1 MKYAARFLVVVLLL
15 SLFTPC
21 LQAEDALPFT
31 YEIKNNEVIL
41 TSYTGPDSG
50 TVVIPDEIEGL
61 PVTAF
66 GKHLFGRKS
75 TVTINT
81 PKYLTRLGDFAL
93 SGITTDLVIPP
104 TVTDFG
110 VASLPEGGTIYC
122 VKYSPADQYLLH
134 RLNSDNVVYTDEIEG
149 VEEIE
154 EDGLTFWVKDGE
166 ATLVYVLSDEKP
178 VLYVPESI
186 HGYPVTRIAS
196 HVTKDN
202 SDSALKKNKFSTIVI
217 PGSVKRV
224 DSYAF
229 YEIMHTTRSVYLCEG
244 VESVGDYAFR
254 YDFQESQILTFPS
267 SLKTIGEWEE
277 APKQATH
284 SSMRIYAPAG
294 SAAEKYAEF
303 IMARFTNNHPEDG
316 TIFGL
321 YANLWFRVENGE
333 ATLYDGDWMGWAGK
347 QDSIIPSYI
356 DGYPVTGI
364 DRFALKYLVI
374 NSDYTGYVVLPPT
387 LKQLNYDIFSD
398 QISKEYRLLLY
409 YPGTPAEK
417 LVQYQRY
424 PYANIYDVLALPY
437 QDVQQ
442 GDWYYSAV
450 SFAYYNGLMNGV
462 ADMLFDP
469 NGTMTRAMLVT
480 VLWRL
485 DGGSADGTSP
495 YTDVP
500 EGTWYTDGV
509 IWATENGIV
518 NGVGNGK
525 FDPNGT
531 VTREQ
536 IATILYRYAAYRG
549 VDVSDRASLDL
560 FTDAGAV
567 SDYARA
573 PMQWAVQTK
582 LISGR
587 LDHKQLYLAPQS
599 GGTRAEVATILMRFL
614 IN

>member
-61 PVTAF
+61 PVTTF
-66 GKHLFGRKS
+66 GKNLFAGRSSLEYNLPKYLRRILPGAMPLDGKEITIPS
-75 TVTINT
+75 TVTEIAPDSIWRAKAIHCERYST
-81 PKYLTRLGDFAL
+81 AAQYADVE
-93 SGITTDLVIPP
+93 GIP
-104 TVTDFG
+104 
-110 VASLPEGGTIYC
+110 
-122 VKYSPADQYLLH
+122 
-134 RLNSDNVVYTDEIEG
+134 VVYTDDATSGQEIKA
-149 VEEIE
+149 
-154 EDGLTFWVKDGE
+154 DGFTFWVKNGE
-166 ATLVYVLSDEKP
+166 ATLVRAVSEERCT
-178 VLYVPESI
+178 LYIPDHIYE
-186 HGYPVTRIAS
+186 YPVTQIAS
-196 HVTKDN
+196 YTTRNNVKDTYHQDIYT
-202 SDSALKKNKFSTIVI
+202 SIVI
-217 PGSVKRV
+217 PATVRRI

-229 YEIMHTTRSVYLCEG
+229 FYRNNYSRIRSIYLCEG
-244 VESVGDYAFR
+244 VQSVGNYALYQSDIQADTVYLTLPNSLQEFGRDEEQLWNSR
-254 YDFQESQILTFPS
+254 YIHVF
-267 SLKTIGEWEE
+267 
-277 APKQATH
+277 
-284 SSMRIYAPAG
+284 
-294 SAAEKYAEF
+294 AAENSVGAEYASRAAATF
-303 IMARFTNNHPEDG
+303 HNNHAADG
-316 TIFGL
+316 TITGN
-321 YANLWFRVENGE
+321 YANMDFRIQNGE
-333 ATLYDGDWMGWAGK
+333 VTIIEC
-347 QDSIIPSYI
+347 DSACGSIDPFLPSYI
-356 DGYPVTGI
+356 DGYPVTELAYRSLLEI
-364 DRFALKYLVI
+364 DMISSSAYA
-374 NSDYTGYVVLPPT
+374 VLPPT
-387 LKQLNYDIFSD
+387 LKRLDYDVFGVSP
-398 QISKEYRLLLY
+398 ENHLLLY

-462 ADMLFDP
+462 ADTLFDP

>member
-66 GKHLFGRKS
+66 GKNLFAGRSSLEYNLPKYLRRILPGSMPLDGKEITIPS
-75 TVTINT
+75 TVTEIAPDSILRAKAIHCERYST
-81 PKYLTRLGDFAL
+81 AAQYADVE
-93 SGITTDLVIPP
+93 GIP
-104 TVTDFG
+104 
-110 VASLPEGGTIYC
+110 
-122 VKYSPADQYLLH
+122 
-134 RLNSDNVVYTDEIEG
+134 VVYTDDATSGQEIKA
-149 VEEIE
+149 
-154 EDGLTFWVKDGE
+154 DGFTFWVKNGE
-166 ATLVYVLSDEKP
+166 ATLVRAVSEERCT
-178 VLYVPESI
+178 LYIPDHIYE
-186 HGYPVTRIAS
+186 YPVTQIAS
-196 HVTKDN
+196 YTTRNNVKDTYHQDIYT
-202 SDSALKKNKFSTIVI
+202 SIVI
-217 PGSVKRV
+217 PATVRRI

-229 YEIMHTTRSVYLCEG
+229 FYRNNYSRIRSIYLCEG
-244 VESVGDYAFR
+244 VQSVGNYALYQSDIQADTVYLTLPNSLQEFGRDEEQLWNSR
-254 YDFQESQILTFPS
+254 YIHVF
-267 SLKTIGEWEE
+267 
-277 APKQATH
+277 
-284 SSMRIYAPAG
+284 
-294 SAAEKYAEF
+294 AAENSVGAEYASRAAATF
-303 IMARFTNNHPEDG
+303 HNNHAADG
-316 TIFGL
+316 TITGN
-321 YANLWFRVENGE
+321 YANMDFRIQNGE
-333 ATLYDGDWMGWAGK
+333 VTIIK
-347 QDSIIPSYI
+347 CDSECASIDPFLPSYI
-356 DGYPVTGI
+356 DGYPVTELAYLSLLTI
-364 DRFALKYLVI
+364 DRISSSAYA
-374 NSDYTGYVVLPPT
+374 VLPPT
-387 LKQLNYDIFSD
+387 LKRLDYDVFGVSP
-398 QISKEYRLLLY
+398 ENHLLLY

-462 ADMLFDP
+462 AAEKFDP

>member
-61 PVTAF
+61 PVTTF
-66 GKHLFGRKS
+66 GKNLFAGRSSLEYNLPKYLRRILPGAMPLDGKEITIPS
-75 TVTINT
+75 TVTEIAPDSIWRAKAIHCERYST
-81 PKYLTRLGDFAL
+81 AAQYADVE
-93 SGITTDLVIPP
+93 GIP
-104 TVTDFG
+104 
-110 VASLPEGGTIYC
+110 
-122 VKYSPADQYLLH
+122 
-134 RLNSDNVVYTDEIEG
+134 VVYTDDATSGQEIKA
-149 VEEIE
+149 
-154 EDGLTFWVKDGE
+154 DGFTFWVKNGE
-166 ATLVYVLSDEKP
+166 ATLVRAVSEERCT
-178 VLYVPESI
+178 LYIPDHIYE
-186 HGYPVTRIAS
+186 YPVTQIAS
-196 HVTKDN
+196 YTTRNNVKDTYHQDIYT
-202 SDSALKKNKFSTIVI
+202 SIVI
-217 PGSVKRV
+217 PATVRRI

-229 YEIMHTTRSVYLCEG
+229 FYRNNYSRIRSIYLCEG
-244 VESVGDYAFR
+244 VQSVGNYALYQSDIQADTVYLTLPNSLQEFGRDEEQLWNSR
-254 YDFQESQILTFPS
+254 YIHVF
-267 SLKTIGEWEE
+267 
-277 APKQATH
+277 
-284 SSMRIYAPAG
+284 
-294 SAAEKYAEF
+294 AAENSVGAEYASRAAATF
-303 IMARFTNNHPEDG
+303 HNNHAADG
-316 TIFGL
+316 TITGN
-321 YANLWFRVENGE
+321 YANMDFRIQNGE
-333 ATLYDGDWMGWAGK
+333 VTIIK
-347 QDSIIPSYI
+347 CDSACGSIDPFLPSYI
-356 DGYPVTGI
+356 DGYPVTELAYLSLLTI
-364 DRFALKYLVI
+364 DRISSSAYA
-374 NSDYTGYVVLPPT
+374 VLPPT
-387 LKQLNYDIFSD
+387 LKRLDYDVFGVSP
-398 QISKEYRLLLY
+398 ENHLLLY

-462 ADMLFDP
+462 ADMLFGP

>member
-61 PVTAF
+61 PVTTF
-66 GKHLFGRKS
+66 GKNLFAGRSSLEYNLPKYLRRILPGAMPLDGKEITIPS
-75 TVTINT
+75 TVTEIAPDSIWRAKAIHCERYST
-81 PKYLTRLGDFAL
+81 AAQYADVE
-93 SGITTDLVIPP
+93 GIP
-104 TVTDFG
+104 
-110 VASLPEGGTIYC
+110 
-122 VKYSPADQYLLH
+122 
-134 RLNSDNVVYTDEIEG
+134 VVYTDDATSGQEIKA
-149 VEEIE
+149 
-154 EDGLTFWVKDGE
+154 DGFTFWVKNGE
-166 ATLVYVLSDEKP
+166 ATLVRAVSEERCT
-178 VLYVPESI
+178 LYIPDHIYE
-186 HGYPVTRIAS
+186 YPVTQIAS
-196 HVTKDN
+196 YTTRNNVKDTYHQDIYT
-202 SDSALKKNKFSTIVI
+202 SIVI
-217 PGSVKRV
+217 PATVRRI

-229 YEIMHTTRSVYLCEG
+229 FYRNNYSRIRSIYLCEG
-244 VESVGDYAFR
+244 VQSVGNYALYQSDIQADTVYLTLPNSLQEFGRDEEQLWNSR
-254 YDFQESQILTFPS
+254 YIHVF
-267 SLKTIGEWEE
+267 
-277 APKQATH
+277 
-284 SSMRIYAPAG
+284 
-294 SAAEKYAEF
+294 AAENSVGAEYASRAAATF
-303 IMARFTNNHPEDG
+303 HNNHAADG
-316 TIFGL
+316 TITGN
-321 YANLWFRVENGE
+321 YANMDFRIQNGE
-333 ATLYDGDWMGWAGK
+333 VTIIKCDRECG
-347 QDSIIPSYI
+347 SIDPFLPSYI
-356 DGYPVTGI
+356 DGYPVTELAYLSLLTI
-364 DRFALKYLVI
+364 DRISSSAYA
-374 NSDYTGYVVLPPT
+374 VLPPT
-387 LKQLNYDIFSD
+387 LKRLDYDVFGVSP
-398 QISKEYRLLLY
+398 ENHLLLY

>member
-66 GKHLFGRKS
+66 GKNLFAGRSSLEYNLPKYLRRILPGAMPLDGKEITIPS
-75 TVTINT
+75 TVTEIAPDSIWRAKAIHCERYST
-81 PKYLTRLGDFAL
+81 AAQYADVE
-93 SGITTDLVIPP
+93 GIP
-104 TVTDFG
+104 
-110 VASLPEGGTIYC
+110 
-122 VKYSPADQYLLH
+122 
-134 RLNSDNVVYTDEIEG
+134 VVYTDDATSGQEIKA
-149 VEEIE
+149 
-154 EDGLTFWVKDGE
+154 DGFTFWVKNGE
-166 ATLVYVLSDEKP
+166 ATLVRAVSEERCT
-178 VLYVPESI
+178 LYIPDHIYE
-186 HGYPVTRIAS
+186 YPVTQIAS
-196 HVTKDN
+196 YTTRNNVKDTYHQDIYT
-202 SDSALKKNKFSTIVI
+202 SIVI
-217 PGSVKRV
+217 PATVRRI

-229 YEIMHTTRSVYLCEG
+229 FYRNNYSRIRSIYLCEG
-244 VESVGDYAFR
+244 VQSVGNYALYQSDIQADTVYLTLPNSLQEFGRDEEQLWNSR
-254 YDFQESQILTFPS
+254 YIHVF
-267 SLKTIGEWEE
+267 
-277 APKQATH
+277 
-284 SSMRIYAPAG
+284 
-294 SAAEKYAEF
+294 AAENSVGAEYASRAAATF
-303 IMARFTNNHPEDG
+303 HNNHAADG
-316 TIFGL
+316 TITGN
-321 YANLWFRVENGE
+321 YANMDFRIQNGE
-333 ATLYDGDWMGWAGK
+333 VTIIK
-347 QDSIIPSYI
+347 CDSACGSIDPFLPSYI
-356 DGYPVTGI
+356 DGYPVTELAYLSLLTI
-364 DRFALKYLVI
+364 DRISSSAYA
-374 NSDYTGYVVLPPT
+374 VLPPT
-387 LKQLNYDIFSD
+387 LKRLDYDVFGVSP
-398 QISKEYRLLLY
+398 ENHLLLY

-424 PYANIYDVLALPY
+424 AYANIYDVLALPY

-442 GDWYYSAV
+442 SDWYYSAV

-462 ADMLFDP
+462 ADTLFDP

>member
-61 PVTAF
+61 PVTTF
-66 GKHLFGRKS
+66 GKNLFAGRSSLEYNLPKYLRRILPGAMPLDGKEITIPS
-75 TVTINT
+75 TVTEIAPDSIWRAKAIHCERYST
-81 PKYLTRLGDFAL
+81 AAQYADVE
-93 SGITTDLVIPP
+93 GIP
-104 TVTDFG
+104 
-110 VASLPEGGTIYC
+110 
-122 VKYSPADQYLLH
+122 
-134 RLNSDNVVYTDEIEG
+134 VVYTDDATSGQEINA
-149 VEEIE
+149 
-154 EDGLTFWVKDGE
+154 DGFTFWVKNGE
-166 ATLVYVLSDEKP
+166 ATLVRAVSEERCT
-178 VLYVPESI
+178 LYIPDHIYE
-186 HGYPVTRIAS
+186 YPVTQIAS
-196 HVTKDN
+196 YTTRNNVKDTYHQDIYT
-202 SDSALKKNKFSTIVI
+202 SIVI
-217 PGSVKRV
+217 PATVRRI

-229 YEIMHTTRSVYLCEG
+229 FYRNNYSRIRSIYLCEG
-244 VESVGDYAFR
+244 VQSVGNYALYQSDIQADTVYLTLPNSLQEFGRDEEQLWNSR
-254 YDFQESQILTFPS
+254 YIHVF
-267 SLKTIGEWEE
+267 
-277 APKQATH
+277 
-284 SSMRIYAPAG
+284 
-294 SAAEKYAEF
+294 AAENSVGAEYASRAAATF
-303 IMARFTNNHPEDG
+303 HNNHAADG
-316 TIFGL
+316 TITGN
-321 YANLWFRVENGE
+321 YANMDFRIQNGE
-333 ATLYDGDWMGWAGK
+333 VTIIK
-347 QDSIIPSYI
+347 CDSECGSIDPFLPSYI
-356 DGYPVTGI
+356 DGYPVTELAYLSLLTI
-364 DRFALKYLVI
+364 DRISSSAYA
-374 NSDYTGYVVLPPT
+374 VLPPT
-387 LKQLNYDIFSD
+387 LKRLDYDVFGVSP
-398 QISKEYRLLLY
+398 ENHLLLY

>member
-61 PVTAF
+61 PVTTF
-66 GKHLFGRKS
+66 GKNLFAGRSSLEYNLPKYLRRILPGAMPLDGKEIAIPS
-75 TVTINT
+75 TVTEIAPDSIWRAKAIHCERYST
-81 PKYLTRLGDFAL
+81 AAQYADVE
-93 SGITTDLVIPP
+93 GIP
-104 TVTDFG
+104 
-110 VASLPEGGTIYC
+110 
-122 VKYSPADQYLLH
+122 
-134 RLNSDNVVYTDEIEG
+134 VVYTDDATSGQEIKA
-149 VEEIE
+149 
-154 EDGLTFWVKDGE
+154 DGFTFWVKNGE
-166 ATLVYVLSDEKP
+166 ATLVRAVSEERCT
-178 VLYVPESI
+178 LYIPDHIYE
-186 HGYPVTRIAS
+186 YPVTQIAS
-196 HVTKDN
+196 YTTRNNVKDTYHQDIYT
-202 SDSALKKNKFSTIVI
+202 SIVI
-217 PGSVKRV
+217 PATVRRI

-229 YEIMHTTRSVYLCEG
+229 FYRNNYSRIRSIYLCEG
-244 VESVGDYAFR
+244 VQSVGNYALYQSDIQADTVYLTRPNSLQEFGRDEEQLWNSR
-254 YDFQESQILTFPS
+254 YIHVF
-267 SLKTIGEWEE
+267 
-277 APKQATH
+277 
-284 SSMRIYAPAG
+284 
-294 SAAEKYAEF
+294 AAENSVGAEYASRAAATF
-303 IMARFTNNHPEDG
+303 HNNHAADG
-316 TIFGL
+316 TITGN
-321 YANLWFRVENGE
+321 YANMDFRIQNGE
-333 ATLYDGDWMGWAGK
+333 VTIIK
-347 QDSIIPSYI
+347 CDSACGSIDPFLPSYI
-356 DGYPVTGI
+356 DGYPVTELAYLSLLTI
-364 DRFALKYLVI
+364 DRISSSAYA
-374 NSDYTGYVVLPPT
+374 VLPPT
-387 LKQLNYDIFSD
+387 LKRLDYDVFGVSP
-398 QISKEYRLLLY
+398 ENHLLLY

-424 PYANIYDVLALPY
+424 AYANIYDVLALPY

-442 GDWYYSAV
+442 SDWYYSAV

-462 ADMLFDP
+462 ADTLFDP

>member
-61 PVTAF
+61 PVTTF
-66 GKHLFGRKS
+66 GKNLFAGRSSLEYNLPKYLRRILPGAMPLDGKEITIPS
-75 TVTINT
+75 TVTEIAPDSIWRAKAIHCERYST
-81 PKYLTRLGDFAL
+81 AAQYADVE
-93 SGITTDLVIPP
+93 GIP
-104 TVTDFG
+104 
-110 VASLPEGGTIYC
+110 
-122 VKYSPADQYLLH
+122 
-134 RLNSDNVVYTDEIEG
+134 VVYTDDATSGQEIKA
-149 VEEIE
+149 
-154 EDGLTFWVKDGE
+154 DGFTFWVKNGE
-166 ATLVYVLSDEKP
+166 ATLVRAVSEERCT
-178 VLYVPESI
+178 LYIPDHIYE
-186 HGYPVTRIAS
+186 YPVTQIAS
-196 HVTKDN
+196 YTTRNNVKDTYHQDIY
-202 SDSALKKNKFSTIVI
+202 SSIVI
-217 PGSVKRV
+217 PATVRRI

-229 YEIMHTTRSVYLCEG
+229 FYRNNYSRIRSIYLCEG
-244 VESVGDYAFR
+244 VQSVGNYALYQSDIQADTVYLTLPNSLQEFGRDEEQLWNSR
-254 YDFQESQILTFPS
+254 YIHVF
-267 SLKTIGEWEE
+267 
-277 APKQATH
+277 
-284 SSMRIYAPAG
+284 
-294 SAAEKYAEF
+294 AAENSVGAEYASRAAATF
-303 IMARFTNNHPEDG
+303 HNNHAADG
-316 TIFGL
+316 TITGN
-321 YANLWFRVENGE
+321 YANMDFRIQNGE
-333 ATLYDGDWMGWAGK
+333 VTIIK
-347 QDSIIPSYI
+347 CDSECGSIDPFLPSYI
-356 DGYPVTGI
+356 DGYPVTELAYLSLLTI
-364 DRFALKYLVI
+364 DRISSSAYA
-374 NSDYTGYVVLPPT
+374 VLPPT
-387 LKQLNYDIFSD
+387 LKRLDYDVFGVSP
-398 QISKEYRLLLY
+398 ENHLLLY

>member
-61 PVTAF
+61 PVTTF
-66 GKHLFGRKS
+66 GKNLFAGRSSLEYNLPKYLRRILPGAMPLDGKEITIPS
-75 TVTINT
+75 TVTEIAPDSIWRAKAIHCERYST
-81 PKYLTRLGDFAL
+81 AAQYADVE
-93 SGITTDLVIPP
+93 GIP
-104 TVTDFG
+104 
-110 VASLPEGGTIYC
+110 
-122 VKYSPADQYLLH
+122 
-134 RLNSDNVVYTDEIEG
+134 VVYTDDATSGQEIKA
-149 VEEIE
+149 
-154 EDGLTFWVKDGE
+154 DGFTFWVKNGE
-166 ATLVYVLSDEKP
+166 ATLVRAVSEERCT
-178 VLYVPESI
+178 LYIPDHIYE
-186 HGYPVTRIAS
+186 YPVTQIAS
-196 HVTKDN
+196 YTTRNNVKDTYHQDIYT
-202 SDSALKKNKFSTIVI
+202 SIVI
-217 PGSVKRV
+217 PATVRRI

-229 YEIMHTTRSVYLCEG
+229 FYRNNYSRIRSIYLCEG
-244 VESVGDYAFR
+244 VQSVGNYALYQSDIQADTVYLTLPNSLQEFGRDEEQLWNSR
-254 YDFQESQILTFPS
+254 YIHVF
-267 SLKTIGEWEE
+267 
-277 APKQATH
+277 
-284 SSMRIYAPAG
+284 
-294 SAAEKYAEF
+294 AAENSVGAEYASRAAATF
-303 IMARFTNNHPEDG
+303 HNNHAADG
-316 TIFGL
+316 TITGN
-321 YANLWFRVENGE
+321 YANMDFRIQNGE
-333 ATLYDGDWMGWAGK
+333 VTIIK
-347 QDSIIPSYI
+347 CDSACGSIDPFLPSYI
-356 DGYPVTGI
+356 DGYPVTELAYLSLLTI
-364 DRFALKYLVI
+364 DRISSSAYA
-374 NSDYTGYVVLPPT
+374 VLPPT
-387 LKQLNYDIFSD
+387 LKRLDYDVFGVSP
-398 QISKEYRLLLY
+398 ENHLLLY

-549 VDVSDRASLDL
+549 VDVTDRASLDL

-567 SDYARA
+567 SDFARA

>member
-61 PVTAF
+61 PVTTF
-66 GKHLFGRKS
+66 GKNLFAGRSSLEYNLPKYLRRILPGAMPLDGKEITIPS
-75 TVTINT
+75 TVTEIAPDSIWRAKAIRCERYST
-81 PKYLTRLGDFAL
+81 AAQYADVE
-93 SGITTDLVIPP
+93 GIP
-104 TVTDFG
+104 
-110 VASLPEGGTIYC
+110 
-122 VKYSPADQYLLH
+122 
-134 RLNSDNVVYTDEIEG
+134 VVYTDDATSGQEIKA
-149 VEEIE
+149 
-154 EDGLTFWVKDGE
+154 DGFTFWVKNGE
-166 ATLVYVLSDEKP
+166 ATLVRAVSEERCT
-178 VLYVPESI
+178 LYIPDHIYE
-186 HGYPVTRIAS
+186 YPVTQIAS
-196 HVTKDN
+196 YTTRNNVKDTYHQDIYT
-202 SDSALKKNKFSTIVI
+202 SIVI
-217 PGSVKRV
+217 PATVRRI

-229 YEIMHTTRSVYLCEG
+229 FYRNNYSRIRSIYLCEG
-244 VESVGDYAFR
+244 VQSVGNYALYQSDIQADTVYLTLPNSLQEFGRDEEQLWNSR
-254 YDFQESQILTFPS
+254 YIHVF
-267 SLKTIGEWEE
+267 
-277 APKQATH
+277 
-284 SSMRIYAPAG
+284 
-294 SAAEKYAEF
+294 AAENSVGAEYASRAAATF
-303 IMARFTNNHPEDG
+303 HNNHAADG
-316 TIFGL
+316 TITGN
-321 YANLWFRVENGE
+321 YANMDFRIQNGE
-333 ATLYDGDWMGWAGK
+333 VTIIK
-347 QDSIIPSYI
+347 CDSACGSIDPFLPSYI
-356 DGYPVTGI
+356 DGYPVTELAYLSLLTI
-364 DRFALKYLVI
+364 DRISSSAYA
-374 NSDYTGYVVLPPT
+374 VLPPT
-387 LKQLNYDIFSD
+387 LKRLDYDVFGVSP
-398 QISKEYRLLLY
+398 ENHLLLY

>member
-66 GKHLFGRKS
+66 GKNLFAGRSSLEYNLPKYLRRILPGAMPLDGKEITIPS
-75 TVTINT
+75 TVTEIAPDSIWRAKAIHCERYST
-81 PKYLTRLGDFAL
+81 AAQYADVE
-93 SGITTDLVIPP
+93 GIP
-104 TVTDFG
+104 
-110 VASLPEGGTIYC
+110 
-122 VKYSPADQYLLH
+122 
-134 RLNSDNVVYTDEIEG
+134 VVYTDDATSGQEIKA
-149 VEEIE
+149 
-154 EDGLTFWVKDGE
+154 DGFTFWVKNGE
-166 ATLVYVLSDEKP
+166 ATLVRAVSEERCT
-178 VLYVPESI
+178 LYIPDHIYE
-186 HGYPVTRIAS
+186 YPVTQIAS
-196 HVTKDN
+196 YTTRNNVKDTYHQDIYT
-202 SDSALKKNKFSTIVI
+202 SIVI
-217 PGSVKRV
+217 PATVRRI

-229 YEIMHTTRSVYLCEG
+229 FYRNNYSRIRSIYLCEG
-244 VESVGDYAFR
+244 VQSVGNYALYQSDIQADTVYLTLPNSLQEFGRDEEQLWNSR
-254 YDFQESQILTFPS
+254 YIHVF
-267 SLKTIGEWEE
+267 
-277 APKQATH
+277 
-284 SSMRIYAPAG
+284 
-294 SAAEKYAEF
+294 AAENSVGAEYASRAAATF
-303 IMARFTNNHPEDG
+303 HNNHAADG
-316 TIFGL
+316 TITGN
-321 YANLWFRVENGE
+321 YANMDFRIQNGE
-333 ATLYDGDWMGWAGK
+333 VTIIK
-347 QDSIIPSYI
+347 CDSACGSIDPFLPSYI
-356 DGYPVTGI
+356 DGYPVTELAYLSLLTI
-364 DRFALKYLVI
+364 DRISSSAYA
-374 NSDYTGYVVLPPT
+374 VLPPT
-387 LKQLNYDIFSD
+387 LKRLDYDVFGVSP
-398 QISKEYRLLLY
+398 ENHLLLY

-424 PYANIYDVLALPY
+424 AYANIYDVLALPY

-442 GDWYYSAV
+442 SDWYYSAV

>member
-61 PVTAF
+61 PVTTF
-66 GKHLFGRKS
+66 GKNLFAGRSSLEYNLPKYLRRILPGAMPLDGKEITIPS
-75 TVTINT
+75 TVTEIAPDSIWRAKAIHCERYST
-81 PKYLTRLGDFAL
+81 AAQYADVE
-93 SGITTDLVIPP
+93 GIP
-104 TVTDFG
+104 
-110 VASLPEGGTIYC
+110 
-122 VKYSPADQYLLH
+122 
-134 RLNSDNVVYTDEIEG
+134 VVYTDDATSGQEIKA
-149 VEEIE
+149 
-154 EDGLTFWVKDGE
+154 DGFTFWVKNGE
-166 ATLVYVLSDEKP
+166 ATLVRAVSEERCT
-178 VLYVPESI
+178 LYIPDHIYE
-186 HGYPVTRIAS
+186 YPVTQIAS
-196 HVTKDN
+196 YTTRNNVKDTYHQDIYT
-202 SDSALKKNKFSTIVI
+202 SIVI
-217 PGSVKRV
+217 PATVRRI

-229 YEIMHTTRSVYLCEG
+229 FYRNNYSRIRSIYLCEG
-244 VESVGDYAFR
+244 VQSVGNYALYQSDIQADTVYLTLPNSLQEFGRDEEQLWNSR
-254 YDFQESQILTFPS
+254 YIHVF
-267 SLKTIGEWEE
+267 
-277 APKQATH
+277 
-284 SSMRIYAPAG
+284 
-294 SAAEKYAEF
+294 AAENSVGAEYASRAAATF
-303 IMARFTNNHPEDG
+303 HNNHAADG
-316 TIFGL
+316 TITGN
-321 YANLWFRVENGE
+321 YANMDFRIQNGE
-333 ATLYDGDWMGWAGK
+333 VTIIK
-347 QDSIIPSYI
+347 CDSECGSIDPFLPSYI
-356 DGYPVTGI
+356 DDYPVTELAYLSLLTI
-364 DRFALKYLVI
+364 DRISSSAYA
-374 NSDYTGYVVLPPT
+374 VLPPT
-387 LKQLNYDIFSD
+387 LKRLDYDVFGVSP
-398 QISKEYRLLLY
+398 ENHLLLY

>member
-61 PVTAF
+61 PVTTF
-66 GKHLFGRKS
+66 GKNLFAGRSSLEYNLPKYLQRILPGAMPLDGKEITIPS
-75 TVTINT
+75 TVTEIAPDSIWRAKAIHCERYST
-81 PKYLTRLGDFAL
+81 AAQYADVE
-93 SGITTDLVIPP
+93 GIP
-104 TVTDFG
+104 
-110 VASLPEGGTIYC
+110 
-122 VKYSPADQYLLH
+122 
-134 RLNSDNVVYTDEIEG
+134 VVYTDDATSGQEIKA
-149 VEEIE
+149 
-154 EDGLTFWVKDGE
+154 DGFTFWVKNGE
-166 ATLVYVLSDEKP
+166 ATLVRAVSEERCT
-178 VLYVPESI
+178 LYIPDHIYE
-186 HGYPVTRIAS
+186 YPVTQIAS
-196 HVTKDN
+196 YTTRNNVKDTYHQDIYT
-202 SDSALKKNKFSTIVI
+202 SIVI
-217 PGSVKRV
+217 PATVRRI

-229 YEIMHTTRSVYLCEG
+229 FYRNNYSRIRSIYLCEG
-244 VESVGDYAFR
+244 VQSVGNYALYQSDIQADTVYLTLPNSLQEFGRDEEQLWNSR
-254 YDFQESQILTFPS
+254 YIHVF
-267 SLKTIGEWEE
+267 
-277 APKQATH
+277 
-284 SSMRIYAPAG
+284 
-294 SAAEKYAEF
+294 AAENSVGAEYASRAAATF
-303 IMARFTNNHPEDG
+303 HNNHAADG
-316 TIFGL
+316 TITGN
-321 YANLWFRVENGE
+321 YANMDFRIQNGE
-333 ATLYDGDWMGWAGK
+333 VTIIK
-347 QDSIIPSYI
+347 CDSECGSIDPFLPSYI
-356 DGYPVTGI
+356 DGYPVTELAYLSLLTI
-364 DRFALKYLVI
+364 DRISSSAYA
-374 NSDYTGYVVLPPT
+374 VLPPT
-387 LKQLNYDIFSD
+387 LKRLDYDVFGVSP
-398 QISKEYRLLLY
+398 ENHLLLY

>member
-61 PVTAF
+61 PVTTF
-66 GKHLFGRKS
+66 GKNLFAGRSSLEYNLPKYLRRILPGAMPLAGKEITIPS
-75 TVTINT
+75 TVTEIAPDSIWRAKAIHCERYST
-81 PKYLTRLGDFAL
+81 AAQYADVE
-93 SGITTDLVIPP
+93 GIP
-104 TVTDFG
+104 
-110 VASLPEGGTIYC
+110 
-122 VKYSPADQYLLH
+122 
-134 RLNSDNVVYTDEIEG
+134 VVYTDDATSGQEIKA
-149 VEEIE
+149 
-154 EDGLTFWVKDGE
+154 DGFTFWVKNGE
-166 ATLVYVLSDEKP
+166 ATLVRAVSEERCT
-178 VLYVPESI
+178 LYIPDHIYE
-186 HGYPVTRIAS
+186 YPVTQIAS
-196 HVTKDN
+196 YTTRNNVKDTYHQDIYT
-202 SDSALKKNKFSTIVI
+202 SIVI
-217 PGSVKRV
+217 PATVRRI

-229 YEIMHTTRSVYLCEG
+229 FYRNNYSRIRSIYLCEG
-244 VESVGDYAFR
+244 VQSVGNYALYQSDIQADTVYLTLPNSLQEFGRDEEQLWNSR
-254 YDFQESQILTFPS
+254 YIHVF
-267 SLKTIGEWEE
+267 
-277 APKQATH
+277 
-284 SSMRIYAPAG
+284 
-294 SAAEKYAEF
+294 AAENSVGAEYASRAAATF
-303 IMARFTNNHPEDG
+303 HNNHAADG
-316 TIFGL
+316 TITGN
-321 YANLWFRVENGE
+321 YANMDFRIQNGE
-333 ATLYDGDWMGWAGK
+333 VTIIK
-347 QDSIIPSYI
+347 CDSECGSIDPFLPSYI
-356 DGYPVTGI
+356 DGYPVTELAYLSLLTI
-364 DRFALKYLVI
+364 DRISSSAYA
-374 NSDYTGYVVLPPT
+374 VLPPT
-387 LKQLNYDIFSD
+387 LKRLDYDVFGVSP
-398 QISKEYRLLLY
+398 ENHLLLY

>member
-61 PVTAF
+61 PVTTF
-66 GKHLFGRKS
+66 GKNLFAGRSSLEYNLPKYLRRILPGAMPLDGKEITIPS
-75 TVTINT
+75 TVTEIAPDSIWRAKAIHCERYST
-81 PKYLTRLGDFAL
+81 AAQYADVE
-93 SGITTDLVIPP
+93 GIP
-104 TVTDFG
+104 
-110 VASLPEGGTIYC
+110 
-122 VKYSPADQYLLH
+122 
-134 RLNSDNVVYTDEIEG
+134 VVYTDDATSGQEIKA
-149 VEEIE
+149 
-154 EDGLTFWVKDGE
+154 DGFTFWVKNGE
-166 ATLVYVLSDEKP
+166 ATLVRAVSEERCT
-178 VLYVPESI
+178 LYIPDHIYE
-186 HGYPVTRIAS
+186 YPVTQIAS
-196 HVTKDN
+196 YTTRNNVKDTYHQDIYT
-202 SDSALKKNKFSTIVI
+202 SIVI
-217 PGSVKRV
+217 PATVRRI

-229 YEIMHTTRSVYLCEG
+229 FYRNNYSRIRSIYLCEG
-244 VESVGDYAFR
+244 VQSVGNYALYQSDIQADTVYLTLPNSLQEFGRDEEQLWNSR
-254 YDFQESQILTFPS
+254 YIHVF
-267 SLKTIGEWEE
+267 
-277 APKQATH
+277 
-284 SSMRIYAPAG
+284 
-294 SAAEKYAEF
+294 AAENSVGAEYASRAAATF
-303 IMARFTNNHPEDG
+303 HNNHAADG
-316 TIFGL
+316 TITGN
-321 YANLWFRVENGE
+321 YANMDFRIQNGE
-333 ATLYDGDWMGWAGK
+333 VTIIK
-347 QDSIIPSYI
+347 CDSECGSIDPFLPSYI
-356 DGYPVTGI
+356 DGYPVTELAYLSLLTI
-364 DRFALKYLVI
+364 DRISSSAYA
-374 NSDYTGYVVLPPT
+374 VLPPT
-387 LKQLNYDIFSD
+387 LKRLDYDVFGVSP
-398 QISKEYRLLLY
+398 ENHLLLY
-409 YPGTPAEK
+409 YPGTRAEK

>member
-61 PVTAF
+61 PVTTF
-66 GKHLFGRKS
+66 GKNLFAGRSSLEYNLPKYLRRILPGAMPLDGKEITIPS
-75 TVTINT
+75 TVTEIAPDSIWRAKAIHCERYST
-81 PKYLTRLGDFAL
+81 AAQYADVE
-93 SGITTDLVIPP
+93 GIP
-104 TVTDFG
+104 
-110 VASLPEGGTIYC
+110 
-122 VKYSPADQYLLH
+122 
-134 RLNSDNVVYTDEIEG
+134 VVYTDDATSGQEIKA
-149 VEEIE
+149 
-154 EDGLTFWVKDGE
+154 DGFTFWVKNGE
-166 ATLVYVLSDEKP
+166 ATLVRAVSEERCT
-178 VLYVPESI
+178 LYIPDHIYE
-186 HGYPVTRIAS
+186 YPVTQIAS
-196 HVTKDN
+196 YTTRNNVKDTYHQDIYT
-202 SDSALKKNKFSTIVI
+202 SIVI
-217 PGSVKRV
+217 PATVRRI

-229 YEIMHTTRSVYLCEG
+229 FYRNNYSRIRSIYLCEG
-244 VESVGDYAFR
+244 VQSVGNYALYQSDIQADTVYLTLPNSLQEFGRDEEQLWNSR
-254 YDFQESQILTFPS
+254 YIHVF
-267 SLKTIGEWEE
+267 
-277 APKQATH
+277 
-284 SSMRIYAPAG
+284 
-294 SAAEKYAEF
+294 AAENSVGAEYASRAAATF
-303 IMARFTNNHPEDG
+303 HNNHAADG
-316 TIFGL
+316 TITGN
-321 YANLWFRVENGE
+321 YANMDFRIQNGE
-333 ATLYDGDWMGWAGK
+333 VTIIK
-347 QDSIIPSYI
+347 CDSACGSIDPFLPSYI
-356 DGYPVTGI
+356 DGYPVTELAYLSLLTI
-364 DRFALKYLVI
+364 DRISSSAYA
-374 NSDYTGYVVLPPT
+374 VLPPT
-387 LKQLNYDIFSD
+387 LKRLDYDVFGVSP
-398 QISKEYRLLLY
+398 ENHLLLY

-614 IN
+614 IT

>member
-61 PVTAF
+61 PVTTF
-66 GKHLFGRKS
+66 GKNLFAGRS
-75 TVTINT
+75 SLEYNL
-81 PKYLTRLGDFAL
+81 PKYLRRILPGAMPLDGKEITIPSTVAEIAPDSIWRAKAIHCERYSTAAQYADVE
-93 SGITTDLVIPP
+93 GIP
-104 TVTDFG
+104 
-110 VASLPEGGTIYC
+110 
-122 VKYSPADQYLLH
+122 
-134 RLNSDNVVYTDEIEG
+134 VVYTDDATSGQEIKA
-149 VEEIE
+149 
-154 EDGLTFWVKDGE
+154 DGFTFWVKNGE
-166 ATLVYVLSDEKP
+166 ATLVRAVSEERCT
-178 VLYVPESI
+178 LYIPDHIYE
-186 HGYPVTRIAS
+186 YPVTQIAS
-196 HVTKDN
+196 YTTRNNVKDTYHQDIYT
-202 SDSALKKNKFSTIVI
+202 SIVI
-217 PGSVKRV
+217 PATVRRI

-229 YEIMHTTRSVYLCEG
+229 FYRNNYSRIRSIYLCEG
-244 VESVGDYAFR
+244 VQSVGNYALYQSDIQADTVYLTLPNSLQEFGRDEEQLWNSR
-254 YDFQESQILTFPS
+254 YIHVF
-267 SLKTIGEWEE
+267 
-277 APKQATH
+277 
-284 SSMRIYAPAG
+284 
-294 SAAEKYAEF
+294 AAENSVGAEYASRAAATF
-303 IMARFTNNHPEDG
+303 HNNHAADG
-316 TIFGL
+316 TITGN
-321 YANLWFRVENGE
+321 YANMDFRIQNGE
-333 ATLYDGDWMGWAGK
+333 VTIIK
-347 QDSIIPSYI
+347 CDSECGSIDPFLPSYI
-356 DGYPVTGI
+356 DGYPVTELAYLSLLTI
-364 DRFALKYLVI
+364 DRISSSAYA
-374 NSDYTGYVVLPPT
+374 VLPPT
-387 LKQLNYDIFSD
+387 LKRLDYDVFGVSP
-398 QISKEYRLLLY
+398 ENHLLLY

>member
-61 PVTAF
+61 PVTTF
-66 GKHLFGRKS
+66 GKNLFAGRSSLEYNLPKYLRRILPGAMPLDGKEITIPS
-75 TVTINT
+75 TVTEIAPDSIWRAKAIHCERYST
-81 PKYLTRLGDFAL
+81 AAQYADVE
-93 SGITTDLVIPP
+93 GIP
-104 TVTDFG
+104 
-110 VASLPEGGTIYC
+110 
-122 VKYSPADQYLLH
+122 
-134 RLNSDNVVYTDEIEG
+134 VVYTDDATSGQEIKA
-149 VEEIE
+149 
-154 EDGLTFWVKDGE
+154 DGFTFWVKNGE
-166 ATLVYVLSDEKP
+166 ATLVRAVSEERCT
-178 VLYVPESI
+178 LYIPDHIYE
-186 HGYPVTRIAS
+186 YPVTQIAS
-196 HVTKDN
+196 YTTRNNVKDTYHQDIYT
-202 SDSALKKNKFSTIVI
+202 SIVI
-217 PGSVKRV
+217 PATVRRI

-229 YEIMHTTRSVYLCEG
+229 FYRNNYSRIRSIYLCEG
-244 VESVGDYAFR
+244 VQSVGNYALYQSDIQADTVYLTLPNSLQEFGRDEEQLWNSR
-254 YDFQESQILTFPS
+254 YIHVF
-267 SLKTIGEWEE
+267 
-277 APKQATH
+277 
-284 SSMRIYAPAG
+284 
-294 SAAEKYAEF
+294 AAENSVGAEYASRAAATF
-303 IMARFTNNHPEDG
+303 HNNHAADG
-316 TIFGL
+316 TITGN
-321 YANLWFRVENGE
+321 YANMDFRIQNGE
-333 ATLYDGDWMGWAGK
+333 VTIIK
-347 QDSIIPSYI
+347 CDSECGSIDPFLPSYI
-356 DGYPVTGI
+356 DGYPVTELAYLSLLTI
-364 DRFALKYLVI
+364 DRISSSAYA
-374 NSDYTGYVVLPPT
+374 VLPRT
-387 LKQLNYDIFSD
+387 LKRLDYDVFGVSP
-398 QISKEYRLLLY
+398 ENHLLLY

-531 VTREQ
+531 MTREQ

>member
-21 LQAEDALPFT
+21 LQAENALPFT

-66 GKHLFGRKS
+66 GKNLFAGRSSLEYNLPKYLRRILPGAMPLDGKEITIPS
-75 TVTINT
+75 TVTEIAPDSIWRAKAIHCERYST
-81 PKYLTRLGDFAL
+81 AAQYADVE
-93 SGITTDLVIPP
+93 GIP
-104 TVTDFG
+104 
-110 VASLPEGGTIYC
+110 
-122 VKYSPADQYLLH
+122 
-134 RLNSDNVVYTDEIEG
+134 VVYTDDATSGQEIKA
-149 VEEIE
+149 
-154 EDGLTFWVKDGE
+154 DGFTFWVKNGE
-166 ATLVYVLSDEKP
+166 ATLVRAVSEERCT
-178 VLYVPESI
+178 LYIPDHIYE
-186 HGYPVTRIAS
+186 YPVTQIAS
-196 HVTKDN
+196 YTTRNNVKDTYHQDIYT
-202 SDSALKKNKFSTIVI
+202 SIVI
-217 PGSVKRV
+217 PATVRRI

-229 YEIMHTTRSVYLCEG
+229 FYRNNYSRIRSIYLCEG
-244 VESVGDYAFR
+244 VQSVGNYALYQSDIQADTVYLTLPNSLQEFGRDEEQLWNSR
-254 YDFQESQILTFPS
+254 YIHVF
-267 SLKTIGEWEE
+267 
-277 APKQATH
+277 
-284 SSMRIYAPAG
+284 
-294 SAAEKYAEF
+294 AAENSVGAEYASRAAATF
-303 IMARFTNNHPEDG
+303 HNNHAADG
-316 TIFGL
+316 TITGN
-321 YANLWFRVENGE
+321 YANMDFRIQNGE
-333 ATLYDGDWMGWAGK
+333 VTIIK
-347 QDSIIPSYI
+347 CDSACGSIDPFLPSYI
-356 DGYPVTGI
+356 DGYPVTELAYLSLLTI
-364 DRFALKYLVI
+364 DRISSSAYA
-374 NSDYTGYVVLPPT
+374 VLPPT
-387 LKQLNYDIFSD
+387 LKRLDYDVFGVSP
-398 QISKEYRLLLY
+398 ENHLLLY

-424 PYANIYDVLALPY
+424 AYANIYDVLALPY

-462 ADMLFDP
+462 AAEKFDP

>member
-61 PVTAF
+61 PVTTF
-66 GKHLFGRKS
+66 GKNLFAGRSSLEYNLPKYLRRILPGAMPLDGKEITIPS
-75 TVTINT
+75 TVTEIAPDSIWRAKAIHCERYST
-81 PKYLTRLGDFAL
+81 AAQYADVE
-93 SGITTDLVIPP
+93 GIP
-104 TVTDFG
+104 
-110 VASLPEGGTIYC
+110 
-122 VKYSPADQYLLH
+122 
-134 RLNSDNVVYTDEIEG
+134 VVYTDDATSGQEIKA
-149 VEEIE
+149 
-154 EDGLTFWVKDGE
+154 DGFTFWVKNGE
-166 ATLVYVLSDEKP
+166 ATLVRAVSEERCT
-178 VLYVPESI
+178 LYIPDHIYE
-186 HGYPVTRIAS
+186 YPVTQIAS
-196 HVTKDN
+196 YTTRNNVKDTYHQDIYT
-202 SDSALKKNKFSTIVI
+202 SIVI
-217 PGSVKRV
+217 PATVRRI

-229 YEIMHTTRSVYLCEG
+229 FYRNNYSRIRSIYLCEG
-244 VESVGDYAFR
+244 VQSVGNYALYQSDIQADTVYLTLPNSLQEFGRDEEQLWNSR
-254 YDFQESQILTFPS
+254 YIHVF
-267 SLKTIGEWEE
+267 
-277 APKQATH
+277 
-284 SSMRIYAPAG
+284 
-294 SAAEKYAEF
+294 AAENSVGAEYASRAAATF
-303 IMARFTNNHPEDG
+303 HNNHAADG
-316 TIFGL
+316 TITGN
-321 YANLWFRVENGE
+321 YANMDFRIQNGE
-333 ATLYDGDWMGWAGK
+333 VTIIK
-347 QDSIIPSYI
+347 CDSECGSIDPFLPSYI
-356 DGYPVTGI
+356 DGYPVTELAYLSLLTI
-364 DRFALKYLVI
+364 DRISSSAYA
-374 NSDYTGYVVLPPT
+374 VLPPT
-387 LKQLNYDIFSD
+387 LKRLDYDVFGVSP
-398 QISKEYRLLLY
+398 ENHLLLY

-480 VLWRL
+480 VLRRL

-582 LISGR
+582 QISGR

>member
-61 PVTAF
+61 PVTTF
-66 GKHLFGRKS
+66 GKNLFAGRSSLEYNLPKYLRRILPGAMPLDGKEITIPS
-75 TVTINT
+75 TVTEIAPDSIWRAKAIHCERYST
-81 PKYLTRLGDFAL
+81 AAQYADVE
-93 SGITTDLVIPP
+93 GIP
-104 TVTDFG
+104 
-110 VASLPEGGTIYC
+110 
-122 VKYSPADQYLLH
+122 
-134 RLNSDNVVYTDEIEG
+134 VVYTDDATSGQEIKA
-149 VEEIE
+149 
-154 EDGLTFWVKDGE
+154 DGFTFWVKNGE
-166 ATLVYVLSDEKP
+166 ATLVRAVSEGRCT
-178 VLYVPESI
+178 LYIPDHIYE
-186 HGYPVTRIAS
+186 YPVTQIAS
-196 HVTKDN
+196 YTTRNNVKDTYHQDIYT
-202 SDSALKKNKFSTIVI
+202 SIVI
-217 PGSVKRV
+217 PATVRRI

-229 YEIMHTTRSVYLCEG
+229 FYRNNYSRIRSIYLCEG
-244 VESVGDYAFR
+244 VQSVGNYALYQSDIQADTVYLTLPNSLQEFGRDEEQLWNSR
-254 YDFQESQILTFPS
+254 YIHVF
-267 SLKTIGEWEE
+267 
-277 APKQATH
+277 
-284 SSMRIYAPAG
+284 
-294 SAAEKYAEF
+294 AAENSVGAEYASRAAATF
-303 IMARFTNNHPEDG
+303 HNNHAADG
-316 TIFGL
+316 TITGN
-321 YANLWFRVENGE
+321 YANMDFRIQNGE
-333 ATLYDGDWMGWAGK
+333 VTIIK
-347 QDSIIPSYI
+347 CDSACGSIDPFLPSYI
-356 DGYPVTGI
+356 DGYPVTELAYLSLLTI
-364 DRFALKYLVI
+364 DRISSSAYA
-374 NSDYTGYVVLPPT
+374 VLPPT
-387 LKQLNYDIFSD
+387 LKRLDYDVFGVSP
-398 QISKEYRLLLY
+398 ENHLLLY

>member
-61 PVTAF
+61 PVTTF
-66 GKHLFGRKS
+66 GKNLFAGRSSLEYNLPKYLRRILPGAMPLDGKEITIPS
-75 TVTINT
+75 TVTEIAPDSIWRAKAIHCERYST
-81 PKYLTRLGDFAL
+81 AAQYADVE
-93 SGITTDLVIPP
+93 GIP
-104 TVTDFG
+104 
-110 VASLPEGGTIYC
+110 
-122 VKYSPADQYLLH
+122 
-134 RLNSDNVVYTDEIEG
+134 VVYTDDATSGQEIKA
-149 VEEIE
+149 
-154 EDGLTFWVKDGE
+154 DGFTFWVKNGE
-166 ATLVYVLSDEKP
+166 ATLVRAVSEERCT
-178 VLYVPESI
+178 LYIPDHIYE
-186 HGYPVTRIAS
+186 YPVTQIAS
-196 HVTKDN
+196 YTTRNNVKDTYHQDIYT
-202 SDSALKKNKFSTIVI
+202 SIVI
-217 PGSVKRV
+217 PATVRRI

-229 YEIMHTTRSVYLCEG
+229 FYRNNYSRIRSIYLCEG
-244 VESVGDYAFR
+244 VQSVGNYALYQSDIQADTVYLTLPNSLQEFGRDEEQLWNSR
-254 YDFQESQILTFPS
+254 YIHVF
-267 SLKTIGEWEE
+267 
-277 APKQATH
+277 
-284 SSMRIYAPAG
+284 
-294 SAAEKYAEF
+294 AAENSVGAEYASRAAATF
-303 IMARFTNNHPEDG
+303 HNNHAADG
-316 TIFGL
+316 TITGN
-321 YANLWFRVENGE
+321 YANMDFRIQNGE
-333 ATLYDGDWMGWAGK
+333 VTIIK
-347 QDSIIPSYI
+347 CDSACGSIDPFLPSYI
-356 DGYPVTGI
+356 DGYPVTELAYLSLLTI
-364 DRFALKYLVI
+364 DRISSSAYA
-374 NSDYTGYVVLPPT
+374 VLPPT
-387 LKQLNYDIFSD
+387 LKRLDYDVFGVSP
-398 QISKEYRLLLY
+398 ENHLLLY

-424 PYANIYDVLALPY
+424 AYANIYDVLALPY

-442 GDWYYSAV
+442 SDWYYSAV

-462 ADMLFDP
+462 ADTLFDP

-485 DGGSADGTSP
+485 DGGSADGSSP

-549 VDVSDRASLDL
+549 VDVSDCASLDL

>member
-61 PVTAF
+61 PVTTF
-66 GKHLFGRKS
+66 GKNLFAGRSSLEYNLPKYLRRILPGAMPLDGKEITIPS
-75 TVTINT
+75 TVTEIAPDSIWRAKAIHCERYST
-81 PKYLTRLGDFAL
+81 AAQYADVE
-93 SGITTDLVIPP
+93 GIP
-104 TVTDFG
+104 
-110 VASLPEGGTIYC
+110 
-122 VKYSPADQYLLH
+122 
-134 RLNSDNVVYTDEIEG
+134 VVYTDDATSGQEIKA
-149 VEEIE
+149 
-154 EDGLTFWVKDGE
+154 DGFTFWVKNGE
-166 ATLVYVLSDEKP
+166 ATLVRAVSEERCT
-178 VLYVPESI
+178 LYIPDHIYE
-186 HGYPVTRIAS
+186 YPVTQIAS
-196 HVTKDN
+196 YTTRNNVKDTYHQDIYT
-202 SDSALKKNKFSTIVI
+202 SIVI
-217 PGSVKRV
+217 PATVRRI

-229 YEIMHTTRSVYLCEG
+229 FYRNNYSRIRSIYLCEG
-244 VESVGDYAFR
+244 VQSVGNYALYQSDIQADTVYLTLPNSLQEFGRDEEQLWNSR
-254 YDFQESQILTFPS
+254 YIHVF
-267 SLKTIGEWEE
+267 
-277 APKQATH
+277 
-284 SSMRIYAPAG
+284 
-294 SAAEKYAEF
+294 AAENSVGAEYASRAAATF
-303 IMARFTNNHPEDG
+303 HNNHAADG
-316 TIFGL
+316 TITGN
-321 YANLWFRVENGE
+321 YANMDFRIQNGE
-333 ATLYDGDWMGWAGK
+333 VTIIK
-347 QDSIIPSYI
+347 CDSACGSIDPFLPSYI
-356 DGYPVTGI
+356 DGYPVTELAYLSLLTI
-364 DRFALKYLVI
+364 DRISSSAYA
-374 NSDYTGYVVLPPT
+374 VLPPT
-387 LKQLNYDIFSD
+387 LKRLDYDVFGVSP
-398 QISKEYRLLLY
+398 ENHLLLY

>member
-61 PVTAF
+61 PVTTF
-66 GKHLFGRKS
+66 GKNLFAGRSSLEYNLPKYLRRILPGAMPLDGKEITIPS
-75 TVTINT
+75 TVTEIAPDSIWRAKAIHCERYST
-81 PKYLTRLGDFAL
+81 AAQYADVE
-93 SGITTDLVIPP
+93 GIP
-104 TVTDFG
+104 
-110 VASLPEGGTIYC
+110 
-122 VKYSPADQYLLH
+122 
-134 RLNSDNVVYTDEIEG
+134 VVYTDDATSGQEIKA
-149 VEEIE
+149 
-154 EDGLTFWVKDGE
+154 DGFTFWVKNGE
-166 ATLVYVLSDEKP
+166 ATLVRAVSEERCT
-178 VLYVPESI
+178 LYIPDHIYE
-186 HGYPVTRIAS
+186 YPVTQIAS
-196 HVTKDN
+196 YTTRNNVKDTYHQDIYT
-202 SDSALKKNKFSTIVI
+202 SIVI
-217 PGSVKRV
+217 PATVRRI

-229 YEIMHTTRSVYLCEG
+229 FYRNNYSRIRSIYLCEG
-244 VESVGDYAFR
+244 VQSVGNYALYQSDIQADTVYLTLPNSLQEFGRDEEQLWNSR
-254 YDFQESQILTFPS
+254 YIHVF
-267 SLKTIGEWEE
+267 
-277 APKQATH
+277 
-284 SSMRIYAPAG
+284 
-294 SAAEKYAEF
+294 AAENSVGAEYASRAAATF
-303 IMARFTNNHPEDG
+303 HNNHAADG
-316 TIFGL
+316 TITGN
-321 YANLWFRVENGE
+321 YANMDFRIQNGE
-333 ATLYDGDWMGWAGK
+333 VTIIK
-347 QDSIIPSYI
+347 CDSACGSIDPFLPSYI
-356 DGYPVTGI
+356 DGYPVTELAYLSLLTI
-364 DRFALKYLVI
+364 DRISSSAYA
-374 NSDYTGYVVLPPT
+374 VLPPT
-387 LKQLNYDIFSD
+387 LKRLDYDVFGVSP
-398 QISKEYRLLLY
+398 ENHLLLY

-424 PYANIYDVLALPY
+424 PYANIY
-437 QDVQQ
+437 DVQQ

-549 VDVSDRASLDL
+549 VDVTDRASLDL

>member
-61 PVTAF
+61 PVTTF
-66 GKHLFGRKS
+66 GKNLFAGRSSLEYNLPKYLRRILPGAMPLDGKEITIPS
-75 TVTINT
+75 TVTEIAPDSIWRAKAIHCERYST
-81 PKYLTRLGDFAL
+81 AAQYADVE
-93 SGITTDLVIPP
+93 GIP
-104 TVTDFG
+104 
-110 VASLPEGGTIYC
+110 
-122 VKYSPADQYLLH
+122 
-134 RLNSDNVVYTDEIEG
+134 VVYTDDATSGQEIKA
-149 VEEIE
+149 
-154 EDGLTFWVKDGE
+154 DGFTFWVKNGE
-166 ATLVYVLSDEKP
+166 ATLVRAVSEERCT
-178 VLYVPESI
+178 LYIPDHIYE
-186 HGYPVTRIAS
+186 YPVTQIAS
-196 HVTKDN
+196 YTTRNNVKDTYHQDIYT
-202 SDSALKKNKFSTIVI
+202 SIVI
-217 PGSVKRV
+217 PATVRRI

-229 YEIMHTTRSVYLCEG
+229 FYRNNYSRIRSIYLCEG
-244 VESVGDYAFR
+244 VQSVGNYALYQSDIQADTVYLTLPNSLQEFGRDEEQLWNSR
-254 YDFQESQILTFPS
+254 YIHVF
-267 SLKTIGEWEE
+267 
-277 APKQATH
+277 
-284 SSMRIYAPAG
+284 
-294 SAAEKYAEF
+294 AAENSVGAEYASRAAATF
-303 IMARFTNNHPEDG
+303 HNNHAADG
-316 TIFGL
+316 TITGN
-321 YANLWFRVENGE
+321 YANMDFRIQNGE
-333 ATLYDGDWMGWAGK
+333 VTIIK
-347 QDSIIPSYI
+347 CDSACGSIDPFLPSYI
-356 DGYPVTGI
+356 DGYPVTELAYLSLLTI
-364 DRFALKYLVI
+364 DRISSSAYA
-374 NSDYTGYVVLPPT
+374 VLPPT
-387 LKQLNYDIFSD
+387 LKRLDYDVFGVSP
-398 QISKEYRLLLY
+398 ENHLLLY

-462 ADMLFDP
+462 AGMLFDP